1 MIELGPPAYTGRRRA
16 GIGGQPRF
24 VFAAVLVLLALVALL
39 LRVMAGGGDRPE
51 AQATIEPPGPVVPV
65 EPGSAAA
72 QTTAAAASPS
82 AKASHSASPSSS
94 PKPSTTPSASLQ
106 PPAPSAS
113 VSPSAAGTA
122 ATTVEAEAAANRRPS
137 QMTVREVSSA
147 SGGRA
152 VTGVGNNRVLT
163 FTGVTAERPGEA
175 TVTVAYLSTEDRS
188 CWLRTGRGNWQQVRF
203 PASGGWDRVATV
215 TLTVR
220 LETGQNTIEAG
231 NTTGRWCPDLDR
243 ITVAPR

>member
-1 MIELGPPAYTGRRRA
+1 
-16 GIGGQPRF
+16 
-24 VFAAVLVLLALVALL
+24 
-39 LRVMAGGGDRPE
+39 
-51 AQATIEPPGPVVPV
+51 
-65 EPGSAAA
+65 
-72 QTTAAAASPS
+72 
-82 AKASHSASPSSS
+82 
-94 PKPSTTPSASLQ
+94 
-106 PPAPSAS
+106 
-113 VSPSAAGTA
+113 
-122 ATTVEAEAAANRRPS
+122 
-137 QMTVREVSSA
+137 MTVREVSSA

>member
-1 MIELGPPAYTGRRRA
+1 MIEPGPSAYTGRRRA

-24 VFAAVLVLLALVALL
+24 VFVAVLVVVALVAVA
-39 LRVMAGGGDRPE
+39 LRVMVGGAGERPE
-51 AQATIEPPGPVVPV
+51 ARTPADRLGPVAPT
-65 EPGSAAA
+65 GAAGTA
-72 QTTAAAASPS
+72 GPTAAAARSTSARPSPRTSPS
-82 AKASHSASPSSS
+82 VTAPPSASAAPPASGSTTPRASASP
-94 PKPSTTPSASLQ
+94 T
-106 PPAPSAS
+106 
-113 VSPSAAGTA
+113 GTDA
-122 ATTVEAEAAANRRPS
+122 KTVEAEAVTNRRPG

-152 VTGVGNNRVLT
+152 VTGVGNNRVLE
-163 FTGVTAERPGEA
+163 FTGVTAQRSGEA

-188 CWLRTGRGNWQQVRF
+188 CWLRAGRGNWQQVRF

-220 LETGQNTIEAG
+220 LEAGQNTIEAG